1 MPELLYAVTKFA
13 AYCLWCWAG
22 LRLLAPA
29 SASAVRSLKFG
40 TLRWLLGLAFGVA
53 AAIAL
58 GSVSRESVA
67 TLYFGVYAPLRVV
80 EWLIMAAVMRSEGR
94 ASDVVRSPRAWLW
107 IAGGVA
113 VSFASDLASPEG
125 MAGRF
130 CVGRCLC

>member
-1 MPELLYAVTKFA
+1 MF
-13 AYCLWCWAG
+13 
-22 LRLLAPA
+22 APA
-29 SASAVRSLKFG
+29 ATSAARAVKYG
-40 TLRWLLGLAFGVA
+40 ALRWLLGLAFGVA

-67 TLYFGVYAPLRVV
+67 TLYFGVYAPLRVI
-80 EWLIMAAVMRSEGR
+80 EWLIMASVMRSAGR
-94 ASDVVRSPRAWLW
+94 AADVLRNPRAWFW
-107 IAGGVA
+107 ILGGIA